1 MEAPRRVTHGQD
13 ICKVSACD
21 SSSDSLAALESHMR
35 GRQALFPSSTI
46 TWTAH
51 LPEHSMGRISYAGLL
66 SAQSISFDSWGES
79 F

>member
-1 MEAPRRVTHGQD
+1 MVRTSVRCQPVT
-13 ICKVSACD
+13 
-21 SSSDSLAALESHMR
+21 AAVTAWLPWGSHMR
-35 GRQALFPSSTI
+35 GRQALFPSSTV

-51 LPEHSMGRISYAGLL
+51 LPEHSMGRFSYAGLL